1 MIKVGII
8 GGAGYTAGEL
18 IRILLYHPEAEI
30 VFIHSNSNAGN
41 PIHKIHGDLI
51 GETNLIFSS
60 EIKNEIDVLF
70 LCMGHGKSKEF
81 LASTPLPDS
90 VKIIDLSRD
99 FRLKKEAK
107 RFIYGLPEL
116 NKSAI
121 KKAHKIA
128 NPGCFA
134 TAMQLA
140 LLPLAKANL
149 LKEEVHLNGI
159 TGSTGA
165 GQKPT
170 ATGHFSWR
178 NNNVSLYKTLR
189 HQHMNEV
196 QQSVQQLQPNYQNAL
211 NFIPI
216 RGNFTRGIL
225 LSTYTQ
231 TDESENQLLDL
242 YKSFYQDAAFT
253 HVSNENP
260 NLKQVVNT
268 NKAILFVEKIGDKV
282 VIVSIID
289 NLLKGASGQAVQN
302 MNLLFGLEE
311 KMGLGLKA
319 VAF

>member
-1 MIKVGII
+1 MIKIGIV

-18 IRILLYHPEAEI
+18 IRILLHHPEADLK
-30 VFIHSNSNAGN
+30 FIHSNSNAGN
-41 PIHKIHGDLI
+41 PLYKVHGDLI
-51 GETNLIFSS
+51 GETNLHFSDKIQ
-60 EIKNEIDVLF
+60 EDIDVLF
-70 LCMGHGKSKEF
+70 LCMGHGKSREF
-81 LASTPLPDS
+81 LDQTPLS
-90 VKIIDLSRD
+90 SAIKIIDLSRD
-99 FRLKKEAK
+99 YRLKKDAES
-107 RFIYGLPEL
+107 FVYGLPEL

-121 KKAHKIA
+121 QKANKIA

-178 NNNVSLYKTLR
+178 NNNISLYKTLR
-189 HQHMNEV
+189 HQHMDEV
-196 QQSVQQLQPNYQNAL
+196 RQSVHQLQSNYQNSL
-211 NFIPI
+211 NFIPM

-225 LSTYTQ
+225 VSAYTQ
-231 TDESENQLLDL
+231 TDESETQLLDL
-242 YKSFYQDAAFT
+242 YQSFYQDAAFT
-253 HVSNENP
+253 HISSSNP

-268 NKAILFVEKIGDKV
+268 NKGILFVEKIEDKV
-282 VIVSIID
+282 VVVSLID

-302 MNLLFGLEE
+302 MNLIFGLEE
-311 KMGLGLKA
+311 KMGLGLKG

>member
-1 MIKVGII
+1 MIKIGIV

-18 IRILLYHPEAEI
+18 IRILLQHPRADLK
-30 VFIHSNSNAGN
+30 FIHSNSNTGN
-41 PIHKIHGDLI
+41 PIYKVHGDLI
-51 GETNLIFSS
+51 GETDLHFSN
-60 EIKNEIDVLF
+60 EIQEDIDVLF
-70 LCMGHGKSKEF
+70 LCMGNGKSKEF
-81 LASTPLPDS
+81 LGQTPLPDS
-90 VKIIDLSRD
+90 IKIIDLSRD
-99 FRLKKEAK
+99 YRLKKDAEY
-107 RFIYGLPEL
+107 FIYGLPEL
-116 NKSAI
+116 NKPEI
-121 KKAHKIA
+121 QKANKIA

-149 LKEEVHLNGI
+149 LKGEVHLNGI

-189 HQHMNEV
+189 HQHMDEV
-196 QQSVQQLQPNYQNAL
+196 RQSVNQLQPNYQNTL
-211 NFIPI
+211 NFIPM

-225 LSTYTQ
+225 VSAYTQ
-231 TDESENQLLDL
+231 TDESETQLLDL
-242 YKSFYQDAAFT
+242 YQNFYQNAAFT
-253 HVSNENP
+253 HISSSNP

-268 NKAILFVEKIGDKV
+268 NKCVLFVEKIEDKIV
-282 VIVSIID
+282 VVSLID

-302 MNLLFGLEE
+302 MNLMFGLEE